1 MLYTLNYQCCCCLR
15 IYDTTLQWNLNF
27 MSIFFF
33 SFPCFKCFYNILCKI
48 VLQINTSEVCFES
61 FKDFRI
67 ILNPL
72 MDQAGSMSFS
82 SRVRLNRYILNYNQ
96 SSTCVAWHQYRK
108 TCVEI
113 QLLKER
119 TTYRSRKMIWY
130 ICLSNTSSVC
140 STSVHAQ
147 VAQTKK
153 TISPSG
159 GRMCYMWND
168 NNVEGV
174 MGRISF

>member
-1 MLYTLNYQCCCCLR
+1 MTLPFNEILILCQ
-15 IYDTTLQWNLNF
+15 
-27 MSIFFF
+27 FFF
-33 SFPCFKCFYNILCKI
+33 SFPGFKCCFYILCKI
-48 VLQINTSEVCFES
+48 VLQNKTSEVCFES

-108 TCVEI
+108 TCVET

-147 VAQTKK
+147 VAQTKRQYRHLVAECG
-153 TISPSG
+153 TCGMIIML
-159 GRMCYMWND
+159 RA
-168 NNVEGV
+168 
-174 MGRISF
+174 

>member
-1 MLYTLNYQCCCCLR
+1 MTLPFNEILILCQ
-15 IYDTTLQWNLNF
+15 
-27 MSIFFF
+27 FFF
-33 SFPCFKCFYNILCKI
+33 SFPCFKCCFYILCKI

-108 TCVEI
+108 TCVET

-147 VAQTKK
+147 VAQTKRQYRHLVAACG
-153 TISPSG
+153 TCGMIIML
-159 GRMCYMWND
+159 RA
-168 NNVEGV
+168 
-174 MGRISF
+174 